1 MTEDRGNPMYLPE
14 GAMSKKTQKT
24 LYYTLSFLTLI
35 LAFVVITWLAGGTTF
50 GGGGEGTVH
59 EGITSSKYHP
69 AVRTTMAVQG
79 RSTRHLSDPDLAGTA
94 AGHVDDGR
102 PAVMIF
108 VKQNLAP
115 PGR

>member
-1 MTEDRGNPMYLPE
+1 
-14 GAMSKKTQKT
+14 MSKKTQKT
-24 LYYTLSFLTLI
+24 LYYTLNFLTLI
-35 LAFVVITWLAGGTTF
+35 LAFVVITWLAGGATF
-50 GGGGEGTVH
+50 GGAGEGTVN
-59 EGITSSKYHP
+59 EGITSSQYDL
-69 AVRTTMAVQG
+69 AARTTMAVQG
-79 RSTRHLSDPDLAGTA
+79 RNTRHLADPDIAGTA